1 MSRTKIVC
9 TIGPAC
15 RREDVIADLIE
26 AGMNVA
32 RLNFSHGT
40 HAQHRENVA
49 IIRSVSARMGRSV
62 AILQD
67 LSGPKIRVGT
77 FADGPIHID
86 AGDMFTLTVR
96 DVPGSGH
103 EVSVNY
109 PDLPAVLEAGDLL
122 LLSDGALE
130 FEVAEVRGT
139 DIRCRVVCGGNLSS
153 NKGINLPTR
162 TTKIPCLTAKDRDD
176 LAFGLAQGVD
186 YVALSFVR
194 RASDILQAQQL
205 IREHGCLTPV
215 IAKIEKHEAIEHIHE
230 IIEAADGIMV
240 ARGDLG
246 IEIPVERVPTAQK
259 AIIAEAN
266 LAGKPVITA
275 TQMLG
280 SMVKHPRPTRAE
292 VTDVAN
298 AVLDGTDAIMLSEET
313 AIGDY
318 PVRTV
323 RMMTRICNETEAHF
337 PYGEWRR
344 RYHLDEMDTVPEAV
358 SYSAT
363 EMASNLKA
371 PAIVCFT
378 RKGGTARMIA
388 RHRPE
393 ARILTVTTLEDAYR
407 QLSLVWGV
415 SPVLIGSMETTDET
429 VELAMHI
436 VRDSGRV
443 APGQNFIIT
452 GGLPVGGTESTNSVT
467 TATLD

>member
-15 RREDVIADLIE
+15 RREETIVELIE

-40 HAQHRENVA
+40 HDGHRENIA
-49 IIRSVSARMGRSV
+49 IIRSVGARMGRAV

-77 FADGPIHID
+77 FPGGPVLLADGD
-86 AGDMFTLTVR
+86 CFCLTVR
-96 DVPGSGH
+96 DVPGNEQ

-109 PDLPAVLEAGDLL
+109 KDLPAELDPGDLL

-130 FEVAEVRGT
+130 LEVVDVRGT
-139 DIRCRVVCGGNLSS
+139 DIRCRVIVGGILSS
-153 NKGINLPTR
+153 NKGINLPTGSSN
-162 TTKIPCLTAKDRDD
+162 IPCLTDKDRDD
-176 LAFGLAQGVD
+176 LAFGLDQGVD

-194 RASDILQAQQL
+194 TAGDIQQVQKT
-205 IREHGCLTPV
+205 IRQHGRLTPV
-215 IAKIEKHEAIEHIHE
+215 IAKIEKHEALENIDRIVEV
-230 IIEAADGIMV
+230 ADALMV

-246 IEIPVERVPTAQK
+246 LDIAVERVPTVQK
-259 AIIAEAN
+259 ALIALAN
-266 LAGKPVITA
+266 RASKPVITA

-298 AVLDGTDAIMLSEET
+298 AVLDGTDAVMLSEET

-323 RMMTRICNETEAHF
+323 KMTKRICSETEAHF

-344 RYHLDEMDTVPEAV
+344 RYGLDEMDTVPEAI
-358 SYSAT
+358 SHSAT
-363 EMASNLKA
+363 EMAGNLKA
-371 PAIVCFT
+371 AVIVCFT
-378 RKGGTARMIA
+378 REGGTARMIA

-393 ARILTVTTLEDAYR
+393 ARILAVTSLEEAYR

-415 SPVLIGSMETTDET
+415 VPVLTGAIESTDET
-429 VELAMHI
+429 VALATQI
-436 VRDSGRV
+436 VRDSGHV
-443 APGQNFIIT
+443 APGAKFIIT
-452 GGLPVGGTESTNSVT
+452 GSLPVGGSDSMNSVT
-467 TATLD
+467 TATLG